1 FYIFLVHKILLE
13 CNLFFFPHWVF
24 VFLVLIAIFYDEEST
39 HASIIYSAIFGLLI
53 DIVYTDILGVYMF
66 SYAVGIYIVYVLK
79 KLLHTNFFVTFILT
93 IVGISIS
100 EILISIIYSVICIT
114 YLNFD
119 EYVMYRLIPT
129 ILSNVIFVII
139 LYPLAKRH
147 LMQCRD
153 YVK

>member
-1 FYIFLVHKILLE
+1 MKRFYIPFSLFLLLAFKGVAIDLLPTKLLE
-13 CNLFFFPHWVF
+13 SKLILIPHCVF
-24 VFLVLIAIFYDEEST
+24 VFLV
-39 HASIIYSAIFGLLI
+39 LI
-53 DIVYTDILGVYMF
+53 DIVYTDIVGVYMF

-79 KLLHTNFFVTFILT
+79 KLLHTNFFVTIILT

-100 EILISIIYSVICIT
+100 EILISIIYSVIGIT
-114 YLNFD
+114 YLNVD

-147 LMQCRD
+147 LMQWRD